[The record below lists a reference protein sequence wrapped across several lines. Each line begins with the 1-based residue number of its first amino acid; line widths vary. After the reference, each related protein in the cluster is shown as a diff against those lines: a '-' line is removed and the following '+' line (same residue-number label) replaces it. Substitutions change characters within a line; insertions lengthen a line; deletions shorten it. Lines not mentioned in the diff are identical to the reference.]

1 MDIERAMPDLVTLI
15 AYDLYFL
22 LLVHVEITN
31 PNQLDDSEIYA
42 SVQKSRKD
50 IYDLSQRLVASCSC
64 LFFKNSE

>member
-15 AYDLYFL
+15 AFDLYF